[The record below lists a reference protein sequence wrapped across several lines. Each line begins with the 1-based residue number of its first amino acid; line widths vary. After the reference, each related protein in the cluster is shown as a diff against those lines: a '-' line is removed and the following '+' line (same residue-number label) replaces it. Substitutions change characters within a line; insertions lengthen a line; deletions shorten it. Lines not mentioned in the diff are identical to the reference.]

1 MLVNWHLPSYIFFNF
16 SKCNRNWYAF
26 ELILSYL
33 NLSHFN
39 LSSIHSIGNITLSLN
54 FNYLRVVHKWRPTI
68 LDKALVLSSQNHW
81 PHPPPKNVTS
91 FFDDPFSILHFRWAV
106 FLLVLILKRFSYA
119 SLLVKLDFNK
129 IQLDKTEFNNCEDG
143 TRSWE

>member
-1 MLVNWHLPSYIFFNF
+1 MTSHNFGQGLSTFVTKSLTPS
-16 SKCNRNWYAF
+16 
-26 ELILSYL
+26 
-33 NLSHFN
+33 
-39 LSSIHSIGNITLSLN
+39 
-54 FNYLRVVHKWRPTI
+54 
-68 LDKALVLSSQNHW
+68 
-81 PHPPPKNVTS
+81 PPKNVTS

-143 TRSWE
+143 TRSRE